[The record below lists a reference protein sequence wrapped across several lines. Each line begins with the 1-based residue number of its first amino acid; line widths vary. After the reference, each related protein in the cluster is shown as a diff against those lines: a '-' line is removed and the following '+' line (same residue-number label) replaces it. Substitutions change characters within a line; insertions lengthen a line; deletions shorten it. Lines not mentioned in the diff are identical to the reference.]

1 MQNTQTAKRLNITI
15 GQDTWQKIKT
25 VVPRM
30 ERSRFIDNALRVYL
44 SKSKISDLKKKLKQ
58 EVLDNKIQ
66 DLEVANEWFAL
77 DNDNWDDVK

>member
-66 DLEVANEWFAL
+66 DLEVANEWFVL